1 MDTGKTRIRFLSSRA
16 GFTVIEMLIVVVILG
31 IAATFATPAVSRFI
45 RHDRV
50 NRAATIVV
58 ADLQNVFAVAGR
70 QRAPVRL
77 TADNSARTY
86 TITDRKT
93 GTVIRTRDFGS
104 TSEYSL
110 TALVLNPTTIDVFP
124 SGVSSAALTAT
135 ITNGDYTR
143 TVTASTAGFVRITP

>member
-1 MDTGKTRIRFLSSRA
+1 MESVRNRIRFLSSRA

-77 TADNSARTY
+77 TADNTNRTY

-135 ITNGDYTR
+135 ITNGDYSR

>member
-1 MDTGKTRIRFLSSRA
+1 MESARNRIRFSSSRP

-50 NRAATIVV
+50 NRASTIVV
-58 ADLQNVFAVAGR
+58 ADLQNVFAVAAR

-93 GTVIRTRDFGS
+93 GAVIRTRDFGT

-124 SGVSSAALTAT
+124 SGVSSAPLTAT
-135 ITNGDYTR
+135 ITNGDYSR